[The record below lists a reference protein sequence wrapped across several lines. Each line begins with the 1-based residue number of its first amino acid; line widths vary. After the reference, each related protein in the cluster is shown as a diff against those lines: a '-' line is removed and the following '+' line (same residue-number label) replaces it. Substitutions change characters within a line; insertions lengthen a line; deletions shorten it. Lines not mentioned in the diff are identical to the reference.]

1 VWAFGLVSADAH
13 AAIKQRTVPGEL
25 RRMLRAGAI
34 DATQHD
40 ARRAEYGRVKKTVK
54 RLPAGLRRNELGAV
68 VRSVDGIAA
77 RGSLTVSRL
86 APLWL
91 TLERNRHW
99 WTTQPLPAS
108 GKRVSFLGS
117 ELVWQYYPGQ
127 GFQLQPLANF
137 GKLNGLW
144 QGKLYDDR
152 LAMML
157 DELLA
162 IAAKRGNGLAWEYYF
177 TYTGGRPPW
186 VSGLAQGTAVQ
197 ALARAAIRLDRKE
210 EVLPLAEQ
218 ALAVFEERAPTGV
231 RVPIDD
237 GAHYAIYS
245 FRPALRVLNGFLQA
259 LVGLS
264 DFAGYAN
271 NERARGLFADGD
283 RVARREVPGYD
294 TGAWSLYSRGDST
307 HESDLSYHRLLTGFL
322 QGLCTRT
329 ERPVYCETASNFTR
343 YETEK
348 PKLELLT
355 SKLRGGTN
363 GRLRFGLSKISRV
376 GVRVALGS
384 KLVFTQPAF
393 TIGYGK
399 RSLAWRVPRRAG
411 TYRVALTAV
420 DLAGNVGS
428 TEGEVEVSKPK
439 PRKHKH

>member
-1 VWAFGLVSADAH
+1 
-13 AAIKQRTVPGEL
+13 
-25 RRMLRAGAI
+25 MLQSGAI
-34 DATQHD
+34 DQTQHD
-40 ARRAEYGRVKKTVK
+40 DRRAAYDRVKATVK

-77 RGSLTVSRL
+77 RGLLTVSRL

-108 GKRVSFLGS
+108 GRRVSFLGS

-144 QGKLYDDR
+144 QGKLYDAR
-152 LAMML
+152 LAKML

-162 IAAKRGNGLAWEYYF
+162 IAAKRGDGLAWEYYF
-177 TYTGGRPPW
+177 TYAGGRPPW

-197 ALARAAIRLDRKE
+197 ALARAGIRLGRKE
-210 EVLPLAEQ
+210 EVLPIAEQ
-218 ALAVFEERAPTGV
+218 ALNVFETRAPGGV
-231 RVPIDD
+231 RVPIGD

-245 FRPALRVLNGFLQA
+245 FRPGLRVLNGFVQA

-271 NERARGLFADGD
+271 DERARGLFADGE

-294 TGAWSLYSRGDST
+294 TGAWSLYSRGDDT
-307 HESDLSYHRLLTGFL
+307 RESDLGYHRLLKGFL

-329 ERPVYCETASNFTR
+329 EQPVYCETAANFAR

-355 SKLRGGTN
+355 RKLRGGTT
-363 GRLRFGLSKISRV
+363 GRLRYSLSKISRV
-376 GVRVALGS
+376 GVRVGLGP
-384 KLVFTQPAF
+384 KLVFTQPAL
-393 TIGYGK
+393 TVGHGD
-399 RSLAWRVPRRAG
+399 RSLTWRVPRRAG
-411 TYRVALTAV
+411 RYSVGVTAV
-420 DLAGNVGS
+420 DLAGNVG
-428 TEGEVEVSKPK
+428 TATGEVEVTKPQPK
-439 PRKHKH
+439 KRKRKR